1 MKKVLN
7 NYFILCFLFFTIS
20 SFAQQKADSTQIKK
34 NQKSSINSKS
44 KKPKIRKIEN
54 SDPNKVKIKRHP
66 KYDYMFVITTKFGEI
81 KGVLFDETP
90 IHHENFI
97 KLANSG
103 FFDSTTFHR
112 IIPNFMIQGG
122 DPNSKDNNPYNDGQG
137 GPGYTLK
144 AEILPQFNHIR
155 GALAAARMGDQVN
168 PQKES
173 SGSQFYIVQ
182 NKLGTPF
189 LDGNYTIFGE
199 VFDNLEVVDKIVEQP
214 RDGMDRPIENITM
227 TVRCIPV
234 KRKVIEKMYGYKYH
248 KLDLKK

>member
-1 MKKVLN
+1 MKKILTSYVIAVL
-7 NYFILCFLFFTIS
+7 LLFCNS
-20 SFAQQKADSTQIKK
+20 ANAQDKVDTTSKK
-34 NQKSSINSKS
+34 NTENVSKDHHLKVKKVKS
-44 KKPKIRKIEN
+44 K
-54 SDPNKVKIKRHP
+54 DPNKVKIKKHP
-66 KYDYMFVITTKFGEI
+66 KYDYLFIITTKYGEI
-81 KGVLFDETP
+81 RGVLFDETP

-112 IIPNFMIQGG
+112 VIPDFMIQGG

-144 AEILPQFNHIR
+144 AEILPQFKHIR

-168 PQKES
+168 PNKES

-189 LDGNYTIFGE
+189 LDGNYTVFGE
-199 VFDNLEVVDKIVEQP
+199 VFDNLEVVDKIAAQQ
-214 RDGMDRPIENITM
+214 RDGMDRPLENITM
-227 TVRCIPV
+227 TIRCVPV

-248 KLDLKK
+248 KLDIKK